1 MLRFVLRYH
10 AGVVAWSAVVTT
22 SFILP
27 DGLLTVKFLQCNE
40 NAQAVSFEAMNHR
53 LFIIMFAL
61 LAAQE
66 TIPIVAAGADLD
78 QVTVFLQQHCVGCHG
93 ADSQAAELRFDQLR
107 PDQLRSD
114 ESFETHE
121 LWARILGVVESR
133 EMPPPDEPRPTD
145 AEVKS
150 MVGLIVERL
159 DRPAVNSTQALRRLN
174 RREYEHTVHN
184 LLGIDVPLADLL
196 PEDGRVQG
204 FDNVADGLS
213 ISSVLMEQ
221 YLEAANVAFDAVI
234 RRIDPLPKTTRRVQM
249 MQVDENVDS
258 VKKKKGGTIAVEDS
272 FVKFTP
278 GWPPARLD
286 DVHPIEDGIYRC
298 RVAVW
303 PHDPGDRTLAVAVY
317 VGALFGPETRKFMGI
332 YDVTGT
338 PAHPRIIEFTT
349 HMQEGHSIHLEP
361 RIWPE
366 HVTWRD
372 KHEARPGI
380 GIKWAETH
388 GPLDQSFPSIAQQ
401 KLFGA
406 LEHLTLV
413 PGESIYMRHRKGVKL
428 HFVESSQPREDVE
441 RIIREFVRR
450 AFRRPVDESEI
461 QPFVQLALGRLD
473 AGRTFEQAVRAGV
486 TGVLCSPQF
495 LLLNRQAVADDYDI
509 AARLSYFLSSS
520 MPDQELLQLAAAG
533 RMNNS
538 AVRHAQ
544 VERMIHDARIHIFVN
559 DFTDQWLDLK
569 DIEFTTPADKLYPE
583 FDPLLQEA
591 MLGETRHF
599 FDHLLQQDL
608 SVINFVKSDFTFLNE
623 RLARHY
629 GIEDVDGQETFRKIS
644 LPEGSLRGGVLTQAS
659 VLKVTANGT
668 TTSPVI
674 RGAWVM
680 DRILGRPLPPPPSG
694 VPAVEPDIRGAT
706 TIRQQLQQHSSD
718 ASCARCHK
726 RIDPPGFALERFD
739 AIGGERTWYRS
750 IGDGEKIPGQKS
762 YRKGPDVELA
772 ERLPDGRA
780 FQDFRQFRDCLVN
793 DPDTFVRA
801 LTTKLL
807 VYATGRPI
815 DVTDRSRVDQIV
827 KSAGPNVGLKSII
840 HAIVDS
846 DLFLGRRQ

>member
-1 MLRFVLRYH
+1 MLVVLLSGR
-10 AGVVAWSAVVTT
+10 VALSAV
-22 SFILP
+22 P
-27 DGLLTVKFLQCNE
+27 
-40 NAQAVSFEAMNHR
+40 AQAEGNQAT
-53 LFIIMFAL
+53 LFL
-61 LAAQE
+61 K
-66 TIPIVAAGADLD
+66 
-78 QVTVFLQQHCVGCHG
+78 QHCVQCHG
-93 ADSQAAELRFDQLR
+93 EEAQEAELRFDRLDLDQLR
-107 PDQLRSD
+107 PGTPTAPL
-114 ESFETHE
+114 EIWE
-121 LWARILGVVESR
+121 RILQVVESG
-133 EMPPPDEPRPTD
+133 EMPPRDEPRPSD
-145 AEVKS
+145 ADVKS
-150 MVGLIVERL
+150 LVNLIVDRIH
-159 DRPAVNSTQALRRLN
+159 RPATAAPQALRRLN
-174 RREYEHTVHN
+174 RREYEHTVHD
-184 LLGIDVPLADLL
+184 LLGVNVPLADLL

-234 RRIDPLPKTTRRVQM
+234 RRIPPLPATTRHVQM
-249 MQVDENVDS
+249 MQVAENAES
-258 VKKKKGGTIAVEDS
+258 VKKNKGGTIAVEDS

-286 DVHPIEDGIYRC
+286 DVHPIEDGVYRC

-317 VGALFGPETRKFMGI
+317 VGALFGPETRTFVGI

-338 PAHPRIIEFTT
+338 PQQPRMIEFTT
-349 HMQEGHSIHLEP
+349 WMEEGHSIHLEP

-372 KHEARPGI
+372 KHEARPGV

-388 GPLDQSFPSIAQQ
+388 GPLDQSFPSVAQQ

-406 LEHLTLV
+406 DQRITLV

-428 HFVESSQPREDVE
+428 HFVESTEPREDVE
-441 RIIREFVRR
+441 RIIREFVPR
-450 AFRRPVDESEI
+450 AFRRPVDEAEI
-461 QPFVQLALGRLD
+461 KPFVALALGRLD

-495 LLLNRQAVADDYDI
+495 LLLNRRAVADDFDI
-509 AARLSYFLSSS
+509 AARLSYFLWST
-520 MPDQELLQLAAAG
+520 MPDQELLQLAATG
-533 RMNNS
+533 RLSDS
-538 AVRHAQ
+538 AIRHAQ
-544 VERMIHDARIHIFVN
+544 VERMIEDPRIQTFIN

-569 DIEFTTPADKLYPE
+569 DIAFTTPADKLYPE

-591 MLGETRHF
+591 MLGESRHF
-599 FDHLLQQDL
+599 FAHLLQQNL
-608 SVINFVKSDFTFLNE
+608 SVMNLVKSDFTFLNE

-629 GIEDVDGQETFRKIS
+629 GIENVHGQEMFQKIT
-644 LPEGSLRGGVLTQAS
+644 LPEGSLRGGVLAQAS

-680 DRILGRPLPPPPSG
+680 DRILGRPLPPPPPG

-706 TIRQQLQQHSSD
+706 TIRQQLQQHRSAATC
-718 ASCARCHK
+718 ASCHK
-726 RIDPPGFALERFD
+726 LIDPPGFALEQFD

-762 YRKGPDVELA
+762 YRRGPDVELA
-772 ERLPDGRA
+772 DRLADGRE
-780 FQDFRQFRDCLVN
+780 FQDFREFRDCLMG
-793 DPDTFVRA
+793 DRDTFVRA

-815 DVTDRSRVDQIV
+815 DVMDRSSVDEVV
-827 KSAGPNVGLKSII
+827 KSAGPEAGLKSLIQS
-840 HAIVDS
+840 IVDS
-846 DLFLGRRQ
+846 DLFLSRGQ